1 MEQDTGDAGETADGK
16 EVVES
21 GYSSEKHNTGESDGT
36 SPSSMAVEGGGE
48 AAEATE
54 DVVATC
60 APPPGW
66 TAGAQSPGS
75 TEDCAPFQ
83 SPDHGDCDPGCN
95 AQTDEDGSDEELR
108 ITIPENGEGSIH
120 ISPVEGSERPESRCG
135 FANEDSRP
143 RGTSLLE
150 LCRSLA
156 GVEIGGGNCN
166 GVSCTEEAKSEFKQ
180 SNQDTERK
188 QVCQKPADAENE
200 GQSNGEESNGDSGT
214 VGHPS
219 NKNECTENDVSEWCK
234 TLASKQQTEEGEC
247 SVISCLNQFTSL
259 ELMTGNNKVGC
270 DACTQ
275 RQNKGKFFPLV

>member
-1 MEQDTGDAGETADGK
+1 M
-16 EVVES
+16 VES

-36 SPSSMAVEGGGE
+36 SPSSMAVEGGGD
-48 AAEATE
+48 AADAME

-66 TAGAQSPGS
+66 TVAAQLPGPA
-75 TEDCAPFQ
+75 EDCAPFH

-135 FANEDSRP
+135 FANEDQRP
-143 RGTSLLE
+143 RGTSLQE

-156 GVEIGGGNCN
+156 GVEIGGGNSN
-166 GVSCTEEAKSEFKQ
+166 RVSCMEETKSGLKL

-188 QVCQKPADAENE
+188 EVSQKAVDVEIE

-214 VGHPS
+214 VGHAS
-219 NKNECTENDVSEWCK
+219 KNECTENDVSEWCK
-234 TLASKQQTEEGEC
+234 TLASRQQTEEGEC

-275 RQNKGKFFPLV
+275 RQNKGKYFPSILENCSNVRGIC